1 MTLSE
6 ISYQGSKSRFMK
18 VLKPLIENN
27 LDEGMTYIEPFG
39 GGMNSFTPINASK
52 KIANDINEY
61 NIALWVSLKKQG
73 FSGIETAWSDYL
85 NTLSSCEDKPNGPNY
100 LQAKKLYF
108 DMKKDCLSDGGK
120 YPKALLGFVAYACS
134 SCTEIMNP
142 LKYPTILLFTA
153 TLLMQTLKNMQM
165 ILILNVF
172 GIGAGN

>member
-61 NIALWVSLKKQG
+61 NIALWASLKKQG
-73 FSGIETAWSDYL
+73 FSGIETEWSDYL
-85 NTLSSCEDKPNGPNY
+85 NILSNCEDKPNGPNY
-100 LQAKKLYF
+100 LRAKKLYF

-134 SCTEIMNP
+134 CGGGWWNGFI
-142 LKYPTILLFTA
+142 
-153 TLLMQTLKNMQM
+153 
-165 ILILNVF
+165 
-172 GIGAGN
+172 